1 MLCCSCEDWALQSFP
16 RAQLEWQEASLW
28 DLCSSDPSSR
38 TRFNLFQAWGAVKK
52 SFFEK
57 QKPIPK
63 RLSCTWMWLQS
74 LNFKVEKAKLQCC
87 LIRNKSLSQLIISD
101 TFAIWAPISVSWL
114 FTYYFFFVSQHTSI
128 VILHQGEK
136 HQADGTSEFVNQVT
150 QHSTA
155 TGSHEYLNVSSVKKA
170 WPVTNEL
177 DFGFR

>member
-114 FTYYFFFVSQHTSI
+114 FTYYFFCLFHSTHPLSYFTKVRNTRLM
-128 VILHQGEK
+128 V
-136 HQADGTSEFVNQVT
+136 QVGSWT
-150 QHSTA
+150 KWHSTA
-155 TGSHEYLNVSSVKKA
+155 QQQG
-170 WPVTNEL
+170 VTNISMYL
-177 DFGFR
+177 VSKRHGQWQTS

>member
-87 LIRNKSLSQLIISD
+87 LIRNKINNKWYICHLGPNFCFLIIY
-101 TFAIWAPISVSWL
+101 VL
-114 FTYYFFFVSQHTSI
+114 FFFFLFHSTHPLSYFTKVRNTRLM
-128 VILHQGEK
+128 V
-136 HQADGTSEFVNQVT
+136 QVGSWT
-150 QHSTA
+150 KWHSTA
-155 TGSHEYLNVSSVKKA
+155 QQQG
-170 WPVTNEL
+170 VTNISMYL
-177 DFGFR
+177 VSKRHGQWQTS

>member
-114 FTYYFFFVSQHTSI
+114 FTYYFFCCFTAHIHCHTSPRWET
-128 VILHQGEK
+128 QGWWYKWVREPSDT
-136 HQADGTSEFVNQVT
+136 A
-150 QHSTA
+150 QHSNRE
-155 TGSHEYLNVSSVKKA
+155 SRISQCI
-170 WPVTNEL
+170 
-177 DFGFR
+177 

>member
-52 SFFEK
+52 SFFEN

-87 LIRNKSLSQLIISD
+87 LIRNKINNKWYICHLGPNFCFLIIY
-101 TFAIWAPISVSWL
+101 VL
-114 FTYYFFFVSQHTSI
+114 FFFVCFTAHIHCHTSPRWETPGWWYKW
-128 VILHQGEK
+128 VREPSDT
-136 HQADGTSEFVNQVT
+136 A
-150 QHSTA
+150 QHSNRE
-155 TGSHEYLNVSSVKKA
+155 SRISQCI
-170 WPVTNEL
+170 
-177 DFGFR
+177 